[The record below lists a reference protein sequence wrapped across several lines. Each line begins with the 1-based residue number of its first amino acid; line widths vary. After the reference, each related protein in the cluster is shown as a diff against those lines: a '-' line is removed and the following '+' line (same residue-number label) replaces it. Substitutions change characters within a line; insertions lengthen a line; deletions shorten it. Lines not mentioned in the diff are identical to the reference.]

1 MKGIN
6 VAQDTHQKLV
16 QLKKDDE
23 TFEDLI
29 KRILDMEDKFNPKDD
44 IIYEYEYVF
53 GDVSRLFLVMFGDSI
68 KIKYYS
74 QRENRFESNIRA
86 WNSKMTVPE
95 DVLNSFIS
103 FIVKESNLYVLF
115 EMDKELIQNNIHI
128 KRVG

>member
-53 GDVSRLFLVMFGDSI
+53 GDDSRLFLVMFGDSI